1 MRKRRAFHVQ
11 TLLLFFQVS
20 DDKCEIKFFNR
31 LILEKNR
38 FLEKLFRRN
47 GYFFFFFFAEGIRLR
62 ATVRGLIELIELRAP
77 CKYFLYRMDRRTV
90 ENVSFFMRK
99 GRALD
104 TVCKLS
110 NALGL

>member
-31 LILEKNR
+31 LIRLEKNR

-47 GYFFFFFFAEGIRLR
+47 GYFFFFFRRGNTIASNGSRIDRIANFAHRVNISY
-62 ATVRGLIELIELRAP
+62 IEWIDER
-77 CKYFLYRMDRRTV
+77 
-90 ENVSFFMRK
+90 
-99 GRALD
+99 
-104 TVCKLS
+104 
-110 NALGL
+110 